1 VGTALLDQ
9 RTAPLA
15 DLGVSQ
21 RSPTTRIGGPTMITI
36 LAILLGFVLV
46 SAAMRGMDWVLARR
60 LLATSPAARSS
71 YDLD

>member
-1 VGTALLDQ
+1 
-9 RTAPLA
+9 
-15 DLGVSQ
+15 
-21 RSPTTRIGGPTMITI
+21 MITI